1 MECFVDIK
9 SLSMFVK
16 IVQLQSFTRT
26 AEEMCVTQPTIS
38 KAIHAL
44 EQEIGVPLFYKGEAG
59 RKRDV
64 VLTYMG
70 EQIYQHAL
78 VILQE
83 QQRIFETVAKVRNL
97 KQGKLTI
104 GLPPVGSALLSSLI
118 AKFHKQYPNI
128 ELSFLE
134 VGATGIED
142 AILAKKVDVGI
153 LLGHLKPILSGI
165 PIIDSP
171 LCLLSRRD
179 TQWKNRE
186 KVSLIELKEESFLL
200 YADTFSLNNMIIQAA
215 HYVGFEPKVVCKS
228 SQWDFIAKM
237 VESDVGIALLPKT
250 YCEQL
255 DQEKYNVSI
264 LENPNINWTLSMAW
278 NNTVA
283 MNPATRAWLKII
295 EENQDE
301 IHF

>member
-1 MECFVDIK
+1 MDIK

-38 KAIHAL
+38 KAIHHL
-44 EQEIGVPLFYKGEAG
+44 EQEIGVPLFHKGEAG

-64 VLTYMG
+64 SLTYTG
-70 EQIYQHAL
+70 EQVYQHAL
-78 VILQE
+78 TILE
-83 QQRIFETVAKVRNL
+83 QQQQIFATVNKIKQL
-97 KQGKLTI
+97 KQGKLTL
-104 GLPPVGSALLSSLI
+104 GLPPLGSVLLSSLI
-118 AKFHKQYPNI
+118 AKFHKQYPDI

-134 VGATGIED
+134 VGASAIEE

-153 LLGHLKPILSGI
+153 LLGHLKPVLSGI
-165 PIIDSP
+165 PIMDSP
-171 LCLLSRRD
+171 MCLLSRKE
-179 TQWKNRE
+179 TQWKA
-186 KVSLIELKEESFLL
+186 KKTVQLIELKEESFLL
-200 YADTFSLNNMIIQAA
+200 YDDSFSLNNMIIQAA
-215 HYVGFEPKVVCKS
+215 NHAGFEPKVICKS

-237 VESDVGIALLPKT
+237 VESDVGIALLPKI

-255 DQEKYNVSI
+255 DQTKYNVSV
-264 LENPNINWTLSMAW
+264 LESPNLNWTLSMAW
-278 NNTVA
+278 NTTVA

-295 EENQDE
+295 EQNQDK